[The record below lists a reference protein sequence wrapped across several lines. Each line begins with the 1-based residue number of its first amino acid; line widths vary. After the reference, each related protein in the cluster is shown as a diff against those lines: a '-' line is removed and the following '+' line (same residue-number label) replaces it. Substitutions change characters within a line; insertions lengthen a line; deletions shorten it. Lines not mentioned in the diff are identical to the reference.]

1 MNALQTKHSRFTW
14 LPAMVSLA
22 FALAFALAFNPC
34 AAFADENDIQKDEA
48 PGSSPAAFSCIHDV
62 YNCPAR

>member
-34 AAFADENDIQKDEA
+34 AAFADENDNSLA
-48 PGSSPAAFSCIHDV
+48 NFFSRG
-62 YNCPAR
+62 A